1 MLFVSLLFALGAEP
15 RLDATS
21 AAVVV
26 VDLDADQL
34 RKLKGLSSA
43 GLQAIGT
50 VSIARA
56 KPADETPIL
65 GQWKLAERLSFHP
78 RVPFER
84 GTAYRIT
91 VKDAIDATFT
101 IPEKK
106 AEPGRVECVFPRAE
120 DVPANLLRFYIY
132 FAGEMKAGQ
141 GYKHFHLLDEK
152 GARLPETFL
161 ELDEELWSPD
171 GTRFTLLLHPGRV
184 KRELE
189 PRQSL
194 GPVLEAGKKY
204 TLVIDKEFQTLEGK
218 PLAEEYRKTFKATA
232 AIERGLDP
240 KKWTIAPPK
249 ASTKH
254 AVELKFNALMD
265 RALMSRV
272 ISVEDAAG
280 KMVEGEKAH
289 DNEETVW
296 RWNPKAEWKP
306 GRYRIV
312 VEDVLEDVCGNRIGA
327 AFDEV
332 LGQVGARHL
341 KEPTKLAFE
350 IK

>member
-1 MLFVSLLFALGAEP
+1 MLFLPLLLVFGAEP
-15 RLDATS
+15 RLDATP
-21 AAVVV
+21 AAVAI
-26 VDLDADQL
+26 VDLNAEQL
-34 RKLKGLSSA
+34 RKFKTLSETD
-43 GLQAIGT
+43 LQAIGT
-50 VSIARA
+50 VSVARA

-65 GQWKLAERLSFHP
+65 GQWKLAEKLSFRP
-78 RVPFER
+78 RIPFER
-84 GTAYRIT
+84 GTAYHVA

-106 AEPGRVECVFPRAE
+106 AAPGRVEHVFPRADE
-120 DVPANLLRFYIY
+120 VPANLLRFYIH
-132 FAGEMKAGQ
+132 FGGEMKAGQ

-152 GARLPETFL
+152 GARLRETFL

-218 PLAEEYRKTFKATA
+218 PLAEEYRKAFKATA
-232 AIERGLDP
+232 TIERGLDP
-240 KKWTIAPPK
+240 RKWTLAPPK
-249 ASTKH
+249 AGTKNP
-254 AVELKFNALMD
+254 VELKFDALMD

-272 ISVEDAAG
+272 ISVEDASG
-280 KMVEGEKAH
+280 KAVEGEKVS
-289 DNEETVW
+289 DFEETVW
-296 RWNPKAEWKP
+296 RWNPKAEWRP

-312 VEDVLEDVCGNRIGA
+312 VEDVLEDVCGNRIAA

-332 LGQVGARHL
+332 LGQVGARHV